1 MELKS
6 VHRDVD
12 SRMDKTIGALK
23 AEFSTLRTSR
33 ATPALVDNIKVEYYG
48 SILPLKQVASISVP
62 ESRMILIQPWDVNA
76 ISDIEKAFL
85 KSELGITPNNDGKV
99 IRLVLPSLTEE
110 RRQELV
116 KLAKKIAED
125 SKITVRSVR
134 RESNEE
140 IKKLEKD
147 SKITEDERFKAL
159 EGIQYVTDEH
169 IKKIEHILEAKEKEI
184 LEV

>member
-1 MELKS
+1 MELKD

-12 SRMDKTIGALK
+12 HKMDKTIEALK
-23 AEFSTLRTSR
+23 AEFTALRTSR
-33 ATPALVDNIKVEYYG
+33 ATPALVENIKVECYG
-48 SILPLKQVASISVP
+48 SILPLKQVASISIP

-85 KSELGITPNNDGKV
+85 KSDLGITPNNDGKV

-110 RRQELV
+110 RRRELV
-116 KLAKKIAED
+116 KFASKIAED
-125 SKITVRSVR
+125 SKIAVRNVR
-134 RESNEE
+134 RESNEG

-147 SKITEDERFKAL
+147 SKITEDERFKAQ
-159 EGIQYVTDEH
+159 EDIQHVTDEH
-169 IKKIEHILEAKEKEI
+169 IKKIGQILEAKEKEI